1 MEEFSPARLLLV
13 LLLSLNQIL
22 APIYLSLQRV
32 LLMDIVFIWL
42 LILYVGK
49 KTRKLQLRPFF
60 TKRLLCLVTPVE
72 LNT

>member
-1 MEEFSPARLLLV
+1 MEEFSPAGLLL
-13 LLLSLNQIL
+13 LLHLSLDQIL

-49 KTRKLQLRPFF
+49 KTGKLQLRPFF
-60 TKRLLCLVTPVE
+60 TKRPLCLVTPVE
-72 LNT
+72 LNL